1 MRGLL
6 SFTEA
11 VQTAAD
17 KSRPRTGVM
26 AEGSSS
32 SKSRCAL
39 DSVGGRGRRDS
50 GFIIQPGQVKKAKE
64 AIDFLSS
71 IGVSSEN
78 CEEESTSS
86 SDGKFFLF

>member
-1 MRGLL
+1 MM
-6 SFTEA
+6 A
-11 VQTAAD
+11 
-17 KSRPRTGVM
+17 VM